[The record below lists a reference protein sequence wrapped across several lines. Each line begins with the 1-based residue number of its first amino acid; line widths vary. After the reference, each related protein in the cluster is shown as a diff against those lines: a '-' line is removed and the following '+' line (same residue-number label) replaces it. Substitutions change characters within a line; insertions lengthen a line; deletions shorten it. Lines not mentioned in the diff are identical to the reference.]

1 MGILDGIFGK
11 AESDALRAALADKSA
26 RVEKLELEL
35 AECRQSLAVS
45 ISARDAVGNENSTL
59 RARLSDLEPLAKA
72 NPALLAKIDS
82 LEADLIQ
89 AWDGEETFKSRVTR
103 LEDELAQ
110 SRSDADRFAGE
121 AKRLDA
127 SHAELKSEYIRLSQQ
142 NQNIK
147 SAQAEHERQLAERE
161 AKLQEK
167 SKRLQ
172 EQQVAIT
179 NRTSELQRQEKK
191 WKQSVEPQ
199 LHRFEAHLSL
209 EMRELAC
216 SELESKTSERAK
228 ALDHREGELA
238 RLGITAERLRVTGLH
253 AEAQSNELQT
263 REAELVELKDEL
275 SRQSDQLERR
285 RKELDAKTRSLA
297 SFQSQIDNLKEEEAS
312 LQKRVDTLDRKEARR
327 NRDWEKKREEIQE
340 EYSQLRVDKDA
351 LKRREDELVDRE
363 REVARIAEQLSAFKR
378 SNSALRDQL
387 VTTKQQLED
396 CLQLRAKQ
404 SSSPGLRIAQGP
416 RKPDPGDDVTVLPPI
431 SKPSLAL
438 RSNSPLTGAGYHV
451 GSSGIKDEQERR
463 DLLESFISTPL
474 ARLPKVGDSAYMKLW
489 GEANTR
495 MRIRYVAYHI
505 YWNIEFQGARDTM
518 DLARDHWLKDLKWL
532 KRAYSESLPAEY
544 WPEIPRR

>member
-1 MGILDGIFGK
+1 MGILDGLFGK
-11 AESDALRAALADKSA
+11 AESDALKAALADKSA
-26 RVEKLELEL
+26 RLEKIELEL
-35 AECRQSLAVS
+35 AECQRQLA
-45 ISARDAVGNENSTL
+45 ISVGARDDVGNENSTL
-59 RARLSDLEPLAKA
+59 RLRLSDLEPLAREH
-72 NPALLAKIDS
+72 PALLAKVDS

-89 AWDGEETFKSRVTR
+89 VWDREESLKSRVTR
-103 LEDELAQ
+103 LEDELAR
-110 SRSDADRFAGE
+110 SRSDAAQFAEE
-121 AKRLDA
+121 AKRLNA
-127 SHAELKSEYIRLSQQ
+127 SYAELKSENIRLSQE

-147 SAQAEHERQLAERE
+147 SAQAEHGRQLAERE
-161 AKLQEK
+161 GKLQEK
-167 SKRLQ
+167 SQRLQ
-172 EQQVAIT
+172 EQQVAIV

-209 EMRELAC
+209 EARERAC

-238 RLGITAERLRVTGLH
+238 RLGITAERLRVAGLH
-253 AEAQSNELQT
+253 AEARSNELQT
-263 REAELVELKDEL
+263 REAGLVELKNEL

-285 RKELDAKTRSLA
+285 RRELDAKTRSLA
-297 SFQSQIDNLKEEEAS
+297 SFQRQIDNLKEEEAA

-340 EYSQLRVDKDA
+340 EYSQLRAAKDA
-351 LKRREDELVDRE
+351 LNRREAELVDRE
-363 REVARIAEQLSAFKR
+363 REAARIAEQLSAFKR

-396 CLQLRAKQ
+396 CLQSRAKQ
-404 SSSPGLRIAQGP
+404 SSSPGLRIAASP
-416 RKPDPGDDVTVLPPI
+416 RKPAPGDDATALPPI

-451 GSSGIKDEQERR
+451 GNSGIEDEQERR
-463 DLLESFISTPL
+463 DLLESFIGTPL

-532 KRAYSESLPAEY
+532 KRAYSESLPPEY